1 MLVLKSDLRIT
12 RFLLQLVNV
21 GKIEFSFSLAK
32 TRKHRRRRWKIYVF
46 KEGIRRLVRITRKER
61 FDQQLLFFEMANN
74 SRNRS
79 NTLSYP
85 YIRKSLK
92 YLIYEV

>member
-32 TRKHRRRRWKIYVF
+32 TRKHRRRRWKIYGYVF
-46 KEGIRRLVRITRKER
+46 KEGIRRITRKER